1 MDGFFS
7 CYPLCAIVLLVVI
20 GHSDHMVQTG
30 PITAHLYH
38 TISCGQ
44 SQLITTKHTESVS
57 FTKLHV
63 VFETI
68 QRKVFAKFKAEFFFF
83 LFQQSEKVKNVA
95 CMHFYKIIGHICK
108 AVNENGNL
116 FPPESSNTLSTTF
129 SIAVKIHLFCSSQD
143 ISFTT
148 VPKSK
153 SIQDKEASNER
164 KPLVDSSHRSHS
176 SSSYPYT
183 HNPSVLS
190 YEPQHYPTQIQ
201 HPSHEVLAPSMVGE
215 AHRPP

>member
-1 MDGFFS
+1 MALMGQDRSSLSIEVIFPDITSFF
-7 CYPLCAIVLLVVI
+7 CWLREGVKEKRKI
-20 GHSDHMVQTG
+20 GTNAFLFLDSHWQTG
-30 PITAHLYH
+30 CLRC
-38 TISCGQ
+38 SKMQ
-44 SQLITTKHTESVS
+44 VTT
-57 FTKLHV
+57 
-63 VFETI
+63 
-68 QRKVFAKFKAEFFFF
+68 
-83 LFQQSEKVKNVA
+83 QSEKVKNVA